1 MNRRLHNI
9 IITLFLVLI
18 AGCNRDGPLLTD
30 VPIETISRELD
41 AVAPPLMKKHNVVG
55 LSLVVIREGKMSLSK
70 SYGYADL
77 ASKRIVDEQ
86 TVFRAASLG
95 KPIFAYI
102 VVSLAQQR
110 KFDLDEPLYTYLKEE
125 VVKGDPRSK
134 IITARMALSHRTG
147 LPNLDG
153 RKSDIKFIF
162 DPGTDFQYS
171 GHAYL
176 YLQKVIEKIT
186 GKHLNDLAN
195 ELVFKPLKMADSSF
209 VWQDKYRDRIS
220 SSYDI
225 SGGVF
230 RSKEK
235 PEIGYSAWS
244 LFTSPKDYARFVI
257 HIIDSSKAQ
266 DSVAAVM
273 MKSQVDVARNVKW
286 GLGWGLQDTIPNY
299 SFWHWGSMAG
309 FRHYVVGYPDEK
321 MAVIVMTNS
330 WKAFKMVNDIM
341 AKSIG
346 GSYPSYDWF

>member
-1 MNRRLHNI
+1 MNRRLQNI
-9 IITLFLVLI
+9 IITFLLVLVS
-18 AGCNRDGPLLTD
+18 ACNRDGPLLTD
-30 VPIETISRELD
+30 APIESISRELD
-41 AVAPPLMKKHNVVG
+41 VVVPPLMKRHNVVG
-55 LSLVVIREGKMSLSK
+55 LSLVVIHEGKISLSK
-70 SYGYADL
+70 SYGYANL
-77 ASKRIVDEQ
+77 ASKRIVDEH

-110 KFDLDEPLYTYLKEE
+110 KIDLDVPLYTYLKEE

-134 IITARMALSHRTG
+134 IITARMVLTHTTG

-153 RKSDIKFIF
+153 RKSDIKFLF

-176 YLQKVIEKIT
+176 YLQKVIKKIT
-186 GKHLNDLAN
+186 GKHLNELAN

-209 VWQDKYRDRIS
+209 VWQDKYRESIS
-220 SSYDI
+220 SSYDD

-244 LFTSPKDYARFVI
+244 LFTSTKDYARFVI
-257 HIIDSSKAQ
+257 HMIESSKIQ
-266 DSVAAVM
+266 NSVAAAM
-273 MKSQVDVARNVKW
+273 MKPQVDVATNVKW
-286 GLGWGLQDTIPNY
+286 GLGWGLQDTVPNY

-309 FRHYVVGYPDEK
+309 FRHYVVGYPKEK

-330 WKAFKMVNDIM
+330 WKAFKIIDDIM